1 MKNLIKVFTVVVAV
15 ALMSA
20 SSVFSQESFR
30 RNYTNFTVSA
40 PENSKVEGEYTGPN
54 VFVFN
59 YNKNEDV
66 LHIRPNG
73 NKVLYVRMS
82 EFWRSEEGEPVYTF
96 FEALDEFGETII
108 IQIFLDID
116 SGVVLYSQEG
126 GREEYDTIHF
136 YNKKK

>member
-15 ALMSA
+15 ALLAA

-30 RNYTNFTVSA
+30 RDYTNFSISA
-40 PENSKVEGEYTGPN
+40 TENLKVEGEYTGHN

-73 NKVLYVRMS
+73 NKVLYIRVS
-82 EFWRSEEGEPVYTF
+82 DFWRSEEGEPVYTF

-108 IQIFLDID
+108 IQVFLDKD
-116 SGVVLYSQEG
+116 VGVVLYSQGG
-126 GREEYDTIHF
+126 GREEYDAIHF
-136 YNKKK
+136 YSKKK